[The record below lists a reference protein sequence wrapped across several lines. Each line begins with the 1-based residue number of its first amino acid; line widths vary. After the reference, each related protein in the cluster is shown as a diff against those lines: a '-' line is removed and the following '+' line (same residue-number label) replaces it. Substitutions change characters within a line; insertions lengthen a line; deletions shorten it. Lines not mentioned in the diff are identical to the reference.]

1 MQWCLRLLLEPFS
14 IVIVTLGETFVGDLV
29 YLHKVVSYLVIQ
41 QCDTIRI
48 RYVSSSYFQG
58 NSIHTYIHTY
68 MAMYIEHLPNL
79 PYILCSNF
87 PLPKNY
93 SNVLPFQ
100 LLS

>member
-14 IVIVTLGETFVGDLV
+14 IVIVTLGETSVGDLV

-58 NSIHTYIHTY
+58 NSIHTYIHTWPCTLNTY
-68 MAMYIEHLPNL
+68 LTCHTSSALISHFLEI
-79 PYILCSNF
+79 ILTFYLSN
-87 PLPKNY
+87 Y
-93 SNVLPFQ
+93 
-100 LLS
+100 